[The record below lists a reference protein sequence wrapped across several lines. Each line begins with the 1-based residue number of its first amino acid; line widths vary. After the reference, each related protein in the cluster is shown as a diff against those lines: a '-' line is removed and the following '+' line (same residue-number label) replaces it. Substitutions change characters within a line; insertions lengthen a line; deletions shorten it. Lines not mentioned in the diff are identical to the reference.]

1 MCVGRS
7 HVADIGDMAIGVRVG
22 IAALPYDFLTGMF
35 SYFAPYLGDYQ
46 KHNKVRRNII
56 FSVII

>member
-1 MCVGRS
+1 MLMCVGRS
-7 HVADIGDMAIGVRVG
+7 HVADIGDMAVGVRVG

-46 KHNKVRRNII
+46 KHNKVR
-56 FSVII
+56 